1 MAGPD
6 MWIQVFQIFMAA
18 AVLCLLAGIVVA
30 FIMRRYQ
37 EAERRSLMWVLMA
50 AAERG
55 ISLEA
60 AAQAF
65 GAERSDGIGRRA
77 QNLAD
82 YLEAGLPLAL
92 ALKRSRNP
100 LAPAAML
107 AADLGQQTGTLG
119 PALRQV
125 GPQIDEIQG
134 AFREALEEFAYF
146 VFLIFFGLLNLTF
159 IMLKIIPVFC
169 RIFQDFD
176 LELPRVTQAL
186 IAVSHVVVVYWP
198 VFLLPILLILVFGV
212 GLFGYAVYPPTRL
225 PLFNALHWR
234 ADCALVLRWLAIAV
248 RRQRPMAEMVRLLA
262 GYFPLAGLRR
272 RLERAA
278 SRIDDGQEWS
288 ESLRQVGLIRRSE
301 AALFQAAER
310 AGNLAWALEE
320 MADSGVRR
328 ATYRLRAWLNVLFP
342 ATVLVFGGGVF
353 FIALGLMM
361 PLFSL
366 IQSLT

>member
-1 MAGPD
+1 
-6 MWIQVFQIFMAA
+6 
-18 AVLCLLAGIVVA
+18 
-30 FIMRRYQ
+30 
-37 EAERRSLMWVLMA
+37 
-50 AAERG
+50 
-55 ISLEA
+55 
-60 AAQAF
+60 
-65 GAERSDGIGRRA
+65 
-77 QNLAD
+77 
-82 YLEAGLPLAL
+82 
-92 ALKRSRNP
+92 
-100 LAPAAML
+100 
-107 AADLGQQTGTLG
+107 
-119 PALRQV
+119 LRQV

-186 IAVSHVVVVYWP
+186 IAVSHVVVMYWP

>member
-1 MAGPD
+1 
-6 MWIQVFQIFMAA
+6 MWIQIPIAA

-30 FIMRRYQ
+30 FVVRRYQ

-60 AAQAF
+60 AARAF
-65 GAERSDGIGRRA
+65 GAERADGIGWRA

-100 LAPAAML
+100 LPPAAML

-125 GPQIDEIQG
+125 GPQIDEIEG
-134 AFREALEEFAYF
+134 TFREASEEFAYF
-146 VFLIFFGLLNLTF
+146 VFLIVWGVGILTF
-159 IMLKIIPVFC
+159 IMLKIIPVFA
-169 RIFQDFD
+169 RIFQEFG

-186 IAVSHVVVVYWP
+186 IGISQAVVMYWP
-198 VFLLPILLILVFGV
+198 VFVLPMLLVLVVGM
-212 GLFGYAVYPPTRL
+212 GLFGYAVYPPTHL
-225 PLFNALHWR
+225 PLFNALHRR

-262 GYFPLAGLRR
+262 GYFPLAGLRK

-278 SRIDDGQEWS
+278 GRIEDGEDWS
-288 ESLRQVGLIRRSE
+288 ESLRQVGLIRHSE
-301 AALFQAAER
+301 AGLFQAAER

-342 ATVLVFGGGVF
+342 ATVLLFGGCVF
-353 FIALGLMM
+353 FIAVGLML

-366 IQSLT
+366 IQSLA